1 MEATLEERN
10 AALREAVESRLAVTV
25 TTTETQPKERE
36 VIPIRPGSEAFIAV
50 LEEVK
55 RLHLKKS
62 LDYGAD
68 EDALMNI
75 RYSADVINVQ
85 AWAGAILRISDKMHR
100 LRSFFRR
107 GVVEF
112 DGIEDTLLDMCSYA
126 AIALVMYREAIRRAR
141 T

>member
-75 RYSADVINVQ
+75 RDSADVINVQ

>member
-1 MEATLEERN
+1 MEA
-10 AALREAVESRLAVTV
+10 AAATV
-25 TTTETQPKERE
+25 TTTEQAPET
-36 VIPIRPGSEAFIAV
+36 IPIRPGSEAFIAV

-55 RLHLKKS
+55 QLHLKKS

-75 RYSADVINVQ
+75 RDSADIINVEL
-85 AWAGAILRISDKMHR
+85 WAGAILRISDKMHR

-112 DGIEDTLLDMCSYA
+112 DGIEDTLLDMCSYS
-126 AIALVMYREAIRRAR
+126 AIALVMYREALRRAAAHR
-141 T
+141 D

>member
-1 MEATLEERN
+1 MEA
-10 AALREAVESRLAVTV
+10 AAATV
-25 TTTETQPKERE
+25 TTTEQAPET
-36 VIPIRPGSEAFIAV
+36 IPIRPGSEAFIAV

-55 RLHLKKS
+55 QLHLKKS

-75 RYSADVINVQ
+75 RYSADIINVEP
-85 AWAGAILRISDKMHR
+85 WAGAILRISDKMHR

-112 DGIEDTLLDMCSYA
+112 DGIEDTLLDMCSYS
-126 AIALVMYREAIRRAR
+126 AIALVMYREALRRAAAHR
-141 T
+141 D

>member
-1 MEATLEERN
+1 MEAI
-10 AALREAVESRLAVTV
+10 AAAATV
-25 TTTETQPKERE
+25 TTTEQAPPE

-55 RLHLKKS
+55 QLHLKKS

-75 RYSADVINVQ
+75 RDSADIINVEP
-85 AWAGAILRISDKMHR
+85 WAGAILRISDKMHR

-112 DGIEDTLLDMCSYA
+112 DGIEDTLLDMCSYS
-126 AIALVMYREAIRRAR
+126 AIALVMYREALRRANKR
-141 T
+141 TAM

>member
-75 RYSADVINVQ
+75 RDSADVINVQ
-85 AWAGAILRISDKMHR
+85 AWAGAILRISDNMHR

>member
-1 MEATLEERN
+1 M
-10 AALREAVESRLAVTV
+10 
-25 TTTETQPKERE
+25 
-36 VIPIRPGSEAFIAV
+36 

-75 RYSADVINVQ
+75 RDSADVINVQ

>member
-1 MEATLEERN
+1 MEA
-10 AALREAVESRLAVTV
+10 AATV
-25 TTTETQPKERE
+25 TTTEQAPET
-36 VIPIRPGSEAFIAV
+36 IPIRPGSGAFIAV

-55 RLHLKKS
+55 QLHLKKS

-75 RYSADVINVQ
+75 RDSADIINVEP
-85 AWAGAILRISDKMHR
+85 WAGAILRISDKMHR

-112 DGIEDTLLDMCSYA
+112 DGIEDTLLDMCSYS
-126 AIALVMYREAIRRAR
+126 AIALVMYREALRRAAAHR
-141 T
+141 D

>member
-1 MEATLEERN
+1 MEA
-10 AALREAVESRLAVTV
+10 AAATV
-25 TTTETQPKERE
+25 TTTEQAFET
-36 VIPIRPGSEAFIAV
+36 IPIRPGSEAFIAV

-55 RLHLKKS
+55 QLHLKKS

-75 RYSADVINVQ
+75 RDSADIINVEP
-85 AWAGAILRISDKMHR
+85 WAGAVLRISDKMHR

-112 DGIEDTLLDMCSYA
+112 DGIEDTLLDMCSYS
-126 AIALVMYREAIRRAR
+126 AIALVMYREALRRAAR
-141 T
+141 PRD

>member
-1 MEATLEERN
+1 VEA
-10 AALREAVESRLAVTV
+10 AAATV
-25 TTTETQPKERE
+25 TTTEQAPET
-36 VIPIRPGSEAFIAV
+36 IPIRPGSEAFIAV

-55 RLHLKKS
+55 QLHLKKS

-75 RYSADVINVQ
+75 RDSADIINVEP
-85 AWAGAILRISDKMHR
+85 WAGAILRISDKMHR

-112 DGIEDTLLDMCSYA
+112 DGIEDTLLDMCSYS
-126 AIALVMYREAIRRAR
+126 AIALVMYREALRRAAAHR
-141 T
+141 D

>member
-1 MEATLEERN
+1 M
-10 AALREAVESRLAVTV
+10 

-36 VIPIRPGSEAFIAV
+36 VIPIRPGSEAFIEV

-75 RYSADVINVQ
+75 RDSADVINVQ

>member
-1 MEATLEERN
+1 MEA
-10 AALREAVESRLAVTV
+10 AAATV
-25 TTTETQPKERE
+25 TTTEQAPET
-36 VIPIRPGSEAFIAV
+36 IPIRPGSEAFIAV

-55 RLHLKKS
+55 QLHLKKS

-75 RYSADVINVQ
+75 RDSADIINVEP
-85 AWAGAILRISDKMHR
+85 WAGAILRISDKMHR

-112 DGIEDTLLDMCSYA
+112 DGIEDTLLDMCSYS
-126 AIALVMYREAIRRAR
+126 AIALVMYREALRRAAAHR
-141 T
+141 D

>member
-1 MEATLEERN
+1 VEATLEERN
-10 AALREAVESRLAVTV
+10 AALRGAVESRLAVTV
-25 TTTETQPKERE
+25 TTTETQPQDRE
-36 VIPIRPGSEAFIAV
+36 AIPVRPGSEAFIAV

-75 RYSADVINVQ
+75 RDSADVINVQ

-126 AIALVMYREAIRRAR
+126 AIALVMYREAIKRAR